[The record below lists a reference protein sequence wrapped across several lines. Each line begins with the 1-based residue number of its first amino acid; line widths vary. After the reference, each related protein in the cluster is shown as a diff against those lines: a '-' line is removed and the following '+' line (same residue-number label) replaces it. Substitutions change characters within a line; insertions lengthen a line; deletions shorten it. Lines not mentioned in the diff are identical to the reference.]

1 MTARQGRIKTAELV
15 PGVDVMLEKMLGIP
29 VQDNQSFHGVFS
41 AQPQPA
47 EVFQVRPLGMMQ
59 EFECLHGENK
69 ERIP

>member
-1 MTARQGRIKTAELV
+1 
-15 PGVDVMLEKMLGIP
+15 MLEKMLGIP